1 MVFIGTILIVILV
14 SYTAD
19 LASLNFIFKFKGRI
33 EMEYKKGTD
42 LFPQGLL
49 REIQKYVSGGL
60 VYIPQIETKHKGWG
74 ELSGIKA
81 EICTR
86 NYEIKQKFHKGVTI
100 SELVIEYCLAVET
113 IKRIV
118 YSKKK

>member
-1 MVFIGTILIVILV
+1 
-14 SYTAD
+14 
-19 LASLNFIFKFKGRI
+19 
-33 EMEYKKGTD
+33 MEYKKGTE
-42 LFPQGLL
+42 LFPQELL

-60 VYIPQIETKHKGWG
+60 VYIPQSETKHKEWG
-74 ELSGIKA
+74 ELSEIKA
-81 EICTR
+81 EICIR
-86 NYEIKQKFHKGVTI
+86 NYEIKQKFLKGVTI